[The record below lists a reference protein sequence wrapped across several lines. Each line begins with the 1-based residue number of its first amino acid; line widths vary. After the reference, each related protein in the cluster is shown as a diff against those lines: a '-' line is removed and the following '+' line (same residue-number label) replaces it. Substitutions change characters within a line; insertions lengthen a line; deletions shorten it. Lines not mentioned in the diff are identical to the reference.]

1 MFSSIQREREGA
13 TFYMFSLKRN
23 PLATGVEGISV
34 GDVALIFNST
44 SPSMM
49 KLGKTIFEEKRLVSF
64 ITFLL

>member
-13 TFYMFSLKRN
+13 TFYMLSLSKVN

-49 KLGKTIFEEKRLVSF
+49 KLGKTIFEE
-64 ITFLL
+64 